1 MSVFRSRNCLGLSI
15 LALSLLVAACG
26 QPSSKPDSSA
36 AATDAESPPSGPT
49 RVALVQENVA
59 GESTA
64 RPATLSSPPTAP
76 AVRQPEPRFVH
87 VELPAGTELEL
98 ELLDTLSSGTNQAG
112 DPVRARLVGELFA
125 DGQHVAPAGAE
136 VLGTVTEVVPLKKFG
151 GQPQI
156 SVAFESLDV
165 AGGDSVAIV
174 AWLSEAGKK
183 QTARDAAKIGAG
195 ALVGAVVGHQ
205 VDDDKGSEI
214 GAVVGGAVGTAIA
227 AKTGQEI
234 ELEAGTMMFVVLE
247 NDAAVR
253 VAD

>member
-1 MSVFRSRNCLGLSI
+1 MTMNARRNLPGIVLSI
-15 LALSLLVAACG
+15 LVLTLMAAGCA
-26 QPSSKPDSSA
+26 QSPSTPEESAAEGNAPAEIA
-36 AATDAESPPSGPT
+36 AATE
-49 RVALVQENVA
+49 
-59 GESTA
+59 
-64 RPATLSSPPTAP
+64 
-76 AVRQPEPRFVH
+76 PEQRFVT
-87 VELPAGTELEL
+87 VSLPAGTELEV
-98 ELLDTLSSGTNQAG
+98 ELIDPLSSGTNQAG
-112 DPVRARLVGELFA
+112 DPVSARLVGDLIA
-125 DGQHVAPAGAE
+125 DGRLVAPAGAE
-136 VLGTVTEVVPLKKFG
+136 LRGTVAEVVPLKKFG

-227 AKTGQEI
+227 AKTGKEI